1 MKTLGAMSGWLPM
14 RKLISP
20 NSGPCFSRFCCSMKA
35 LTVKTMNE
43 AGRMECYFERRTIL
57 KKSWKSSARRNSTR
71 KSFSEKQTGR
81 KKSDEKRR
89 AAPSK
94 KTILFLLENKMGF
107 DQKKREFFLKDK
119 FSSAKSRSRF
129 LRMKESFRQEIESCP
144 MRIQV
149 GFWSRSL
156 RKQMNLNLFPA
167 CWGRSLSRAG
177 TLSLSAAEK
186 TLRLGMS

>member
-14 RKLISP
+14 RKLNSP
-20 NSGPCFSRFCCSMKA
+20 NSAPCFSRFCCLKKA

-57 KKSWKSSARRNSTR
+57 KKSWESSARRNSTR
-71 KSFSEKQTGR
+71 KSFSEKQTAK

-94 KTILFLLENKMGF
+94 KTILFLLKNKMGF

-119 FSSAKSRSRF
+119 FSSAKSGSRF
-129 LRMKESFRQEIESCP
+129 LRMKESFRRKIESCP
-144 MRIQV
+144 VRIRV
-149 GFWSRSL
+149 WFWSKSL
-156 RKQMNLNLFPA
+156 RRQTNLNLYPV
-167 CWGRSLSRAG
+167 CWERSLSRAG

-186 TLRLGMS
+186 TLYLGMS